1 MKHRFLKS
9 LCALCLAPLLL
20 TGCWSEDPEEPDSGQ
35 LLVSQEPAEPQQE
48 DVILPTGFTLPYL
61 PGQTMDPVT
70 CADGMQQVV
79 GSLLYEGL
87 FQLDEQL
94 EPQQVLCAGY
104 TYDPETY
111 TYVFTLRAGVIFSDG
126 SPLTADDVAQTLR
139 RASASA
145 RYGERLK
152 NVASITAGA
161 GSVTVV
167 LTGPGTGFAALLDIP
182 IVKAGTESDAIPTG
196 TGPYVYSAEDGPHLT
211 ANPSWWQS
219 GSVPVKT
226 IGLSAAGDRDT
237 MLYQFTSH
245 DIQLITADLT
255 GTAPVSVTGSISFQ
269 DADTTILQYV
279 GFNTQKAPIDSA
291 ALRSALNLGVN
302 RGSVVS
308 AYLSGHGAAAQFP
321 ISPVSPLYPSELEE
335 TYSYDAFAA
344 AMAEAGYAAGTART
358 ATLLVNSENSFKVSA
373 AEQIAQSLSAFDLDI
388 QVRAL
393 PWEEYTAAL
402 AAGDFDLYY
411 GEVKLTA
418 DWDLSALLGTGGALN
433 YGGWSSAQTDQL
445 LASCA
450 AASDRGA
457 ALKALCAHLRQQ
469 SPILPV
475 CFKSTSV
482 LVQTGVVEG
491 LKPTMS
497 NPFYDLTACTI
508 HLRETAA

>member
-1 MKHRFLKS
+1 MKDRFLKI
-9 LCALCLAPLLL
+9 LCVLCLAPLLL
-20 TGCWSEDPEEPDSGQ
+20 SGCWYEDTEEPDSGQ
-35 LLVSQEPAEPQQE
+35 LLVSQEQAEPQLE
-48 DVILPTGFTLPYL
+48 DAILPTGFTLPYL
-61 PGQTMDPVT
+61 PDQTMDPVT

-79 GSLLYEGL
+79 GALLYEGL
-87 FQLDEQL
+87 FQLDERL
-94 EPQQVLCAGY
+94 EPQQVLCSGY

-111 TYVFTLRAGVIFSDG
+111 TYVFTLRTGVVFTDG
-126 SPLTADDVAQTLR
+126 TPLTAGDVVQTLR
-139 RASASA
+139 RAKSSA

-152 NVASITAGA
+152 NVASITAGE

-167 LTGPGTGFAALLDIP
+167 LTGPGTGLDALLDIP
-182 IVKAGTESDAIPTG
+182 IVKAGMESAAFPTG
-196 TGPYVYSAEDGPHLT
+196 TGPYAYSGEGGPHLT
-211 ANPSWWQS
+211 ANPHWWQS
-219 GSVPVKT
+219 GKVPAET
-226 IGLSAAGDRDT
+226 IGLSAAEDRDT

-279 GFNTQKAPIDSA
+279 GFNTQKAPFDSA
-291 ALRSALNLGVN
+291 ALRSALSRGIN
-302 RGSVVS
+302 RASVVG
-308 AYLSGHGAAAQFP
+308 AYLSGHGTAAQFP

-344 AMAEAGYAAGTART
+344 AMAEAGFASGSTRAV
-358 ATLLVNSENSFKVSA
+358 TLLVNSENSFKVSA
-373 AEQIAQSLSAFDLDI
+373 AEQIARSLSAFDLSI
-388 QVRAL
+388 EVLAL

-418 DWDLSALLGTGGALN
+418 DWDLSALLGTGGSLN
-433 YGGWSSAQTDQL
+433 YGGWSSPQTDQL

-457 ALKALCAHLRQQ
+457 ALKNLCAHLRQQ

-482 LVQTGVVEG
+482 LVQTGVVGG
-491 LKPTMS
+491 LKPTMA

-508 HLRETAA
+508 HLREE